1 MRNVCNA
8 TLRSLASAMF
18 RHFLHSISV
27 SLCRSLKC
35 FHRKAGR
42 RLMQIYHH
50 QSYIHLGIA
59 KHIASIGAIQCERR
73 CSSTKGNSRPG
84 PWANC
89 LVRGLLPI
97 TGTEMRQLGSWF
109 AGFLQQPISS
119 LWTHWNPFFHFTQQ
133 PAAEQNQDAR
143 LTLPSSCAT
152 ASRHLC
158 DGACRQRWRCDNR
171 YFARTNIRDL
181 GVSKSLES
189 LKGRRIYNFFS
200 CVFFFFFHP
209 FDMRVVWSLATLL
222 PLLLSAAADSF
233 EVATSSSLPAPIT
246 FEGKRYRC
254 KCFPGDSCYP
264 KEQQWRAL
272 NNTVNGN
279 LRAAAPPG
287 AVCYSQ
293 FDGKPSFD
301 AQACQEVQTALNTA
315 DEQWM
320 YVISLFV
327 EQNSSN
333 NHSAPTTLWLACGP
347 TGRTRPVPR
356 SPRVLTTTALSVLLA
371 TTLFSRR
378 PGNTSRPALTLQEST
393 TCALSSATPVMI
405 SWVDPPAS
413 VLFTSTHMASRST
426 VSSRS
431 TPVRRSPNGLEEPL
445 PLALVSRLR
454 SCTASQASRI
464 PLSPLL
470 PESAQ

>member
-200 CVFFFFFHP
+200 CVFFFFFI
-209 FDMRVVWSLATLL
+209 
-222 PLLLSAAADSF
+222 LSTCVLCGVSPR
-233 EVATSSSLPAPIT
+233 SSLSCSAQLRIPSKLPRVHLFLHQSPSKASVTGANASPAIRVT
-246 FEGKRYRC
+246 
-254 KCFPGDSCYP
+254 
-264 KEQQWRAL
+264 
-272 NNTVNGN
+272 
-279 LRAAAPPG
+279 
-287 AVCYSQ
+287 
-293 FDGKPSFD
+293 
-301 AQACQEVQTALNTA
+301 
-315 DEQWM
+315 
-320 YVISLFV
+320 
-327 EQNSSN
+327 
-333 NHSAPTTLWLACGP
+333 
-347 TGRTRPVPR
+347 PR
-356 SPRVLTTTALSVLLA
+356 SNS
-371 TTLFSRR
+371 
-378 PGNTSRPALTLQEST
+378 G
-393 TCALSSATPVMI
+393 
-405 SWVDPPAS
+405 
-413 VLFTSTHMASRST
+413 
-426 VSSRS
+426 
-431 TPVRRSPNGLEEPL
+431 VR
-445 PLALVSRLR
+445 
-454 SCTASQASRI
+454 
-464 PLSPLL
+464 
-470 PESAQ
+470 